1 MTRYAHPT
9 GVFHVDPVPGQ
20 PQIAH
25 CHGLFVFPE
34 CRGQGFGHVLKAEQM
49 ELLDALGFDLGTCTV
64 DAGNHA
70 QKAVL
75 VRAGWKRLITI
86 YNRRTCTHTELWG
99 WVVDGETKPACAGD
113 DQEWLR

>member
-20 PQIAH
+20 AQIAH

-34 CRGQGFGHVLKAEQM
+34 SRGQGFGHVLKAEQM
-49 ELLDALGFDLGTCTV
+49 ELLDDLGFDLGTCTV
-64 DAGNHA
+64 DAGNVA

-75 VRAGWKRLITI
+75 ARAGWKRLITFH
-86 YNRRTCTHTELWG
+86 NRRSDTQTELWA
-99 WVVDGETKPACAGD
+99 WVVGADMIPA
-113 DQEWLR
+113 DQERTA